1 MVHLKRFLFGRSHYL
16 PLREAGFNQQI
27 EKARE
32 LQRGLS
38 HRFTVQLKG
47 VLHLGMELLR
57 CPTPYQGMQEEVFSL
72 MPRSFLLHVPH
83 HRLAALFRYL
93 QRIRVR
99 AERARVNPVKD
110 EEKAKRIAEFD
121 GVWVGYL
128 KACPPTNVVL
138 RRKIDELRW
147 QIEEFKV
154 SIFAQE
160 LGTEGT
166 VSAKRLTNLRD
177 EIAAQIN

>member
-1 MVHLKRFLFGRSHYL
+1 
-16 PLREAGFNQQI
+16 
-27 EKARE
+27 
-32 LQRGLS
+32 
-38 HRFTVQLKG
+38 
-47 VLHLGMELLR
+47 
-57 CPTPYQGMQEEVFSL
+57 MQEEVFSL

-83 HRLAALFRYL
+83 QRLAALFRYL

-110 EEKAKRIAEFD
+110 NEKAKRIAEFD
-121 GVWVGYL
+121 DVWVKYL
-128 KACPPTNVVL
+128 KACPATNVVL

-166 VSAKRLTNLRD
+166 VSAKRLSHLRD
-177 EIAAQIN
+177 EIEAQIT